1 MDHDAVQRSY
11 DAVAASYAERF
22 DAELEHKP
30 LDRALL
36 AALVEEAGTAS
47 PIADL
52 GCGPGH
58 VAAWLAGL
66 GARAVG
72 IDLSP
77 AMVAAAQE
85 RHRAVEFRHGDLLS
99 LPAGDGEFGALV
111 AFYCLIHLAEDEVPL
126 AAAEM
131 RRVLRPGGLALVSF
145 HVGTEVRHF
154 DEFLGARVDLDFR
167 FLEVA
172 AVTGALSAAGF
183 EPRATLERANYPDEV
198 ETRRAY
204 LLGRRR

>member
-36 AALVEEAGTAS
+36 ATVVEEADAAA

-58 VAAWLAGL
+58 VAAWLAGH

-77 AMVAAAQE
+77 AMVAAARE
-85 RHRAVEFRHGDLLS
+85 RHREVEFRQGDLLA
-99 LPAGDGEFGALV
+99 LPADDGEFGALV
-111 AFYCLIHLAEDEVPL
+111 AFYCLIHLAEDEVAL
-126 AAAEM
+126 AATEM

-172 AVTGALSAAGF
+172 AVTAALTAAGF
-183 EPRATLERANYPDEV
+183 ELRATLERANYPEEV